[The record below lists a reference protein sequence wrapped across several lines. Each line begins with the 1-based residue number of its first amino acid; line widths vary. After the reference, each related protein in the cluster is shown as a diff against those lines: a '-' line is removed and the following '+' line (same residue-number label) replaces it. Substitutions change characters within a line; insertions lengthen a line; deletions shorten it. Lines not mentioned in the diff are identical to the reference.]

1 MKKYNLPGFQEANAL
16 PRRVL
21 HDLYRLEKDACHV
34 SKVSFFWRIFPSN
47 VYGLENMKL
56 KTLAISTSMAK
67 SNCLPTSRGRRG
79 GPSFRNCPQ
88 NMPKNLPVIPR
99 HPIPKQQMTTEPKCY
114 AVEVIEPSGNHY
126 LKISLDS
133 YGHVFLNEV
142 EHTNNLKPPA
152 KHTFF
157 GIKKVGEAN
166 VPPSKPLR
174 GRVHS

>member
-1 MKKYNLPGFQEANAL
+1 M
-16 PRRVL
+16 
-21 HDLYRLEKDACHV
+21 YRLEKGTSHV

-67 SNCLPTSRGRRG
+67 SNCLPTSRGRG
-79 GPSFRNCPQ
+79 GDLPFETA
-88 NMPKNLPVIPR
+88 PKTCQNLPVIPR
-99 HPIPKQQMTTEPKCY
+99 HPIPKQRMTTEPKCY

-142 EHTNNLKPPA
+142 QHTNNLKPPA

-157 GIKKVGEAN
+157 GIKKVGEADL
-166 VPPSKPLR
+166 PPPKPLR
-174 GRVHS
+174 KQGA